1 MSIKNQMGFSG
12 SPNNMKFVKP
22 SELNLDFINPANN
35 GRNMGVK
42 GSH

>member
-1 MSIKNQMGFSG
+1 MGFSG

-22 SELNLDFINPANN
+22 SELSLDFINPSNN